1 MEGSGAIEE
10 TVGDEIQ
17 VRRDCRRK
25 EFDTAQ
31 ETYMGVNI

>member
-17 VRRDCRRK
+17 VSTDCRRK
-25 EFDTAQ
+25 EFDTVQ
-31 ETYMGVNI
+31 ESEM